1 MTKNKEVKK
10 EMKMM
15 KKVTSLVLAGAM
27 TLAMSV
33 SAFAA
38 TGISAEEQKI
48 LDTAAV
54 KAAELGVS
62 TSSAQ
67 YKKYYL
73 HATTYLQQND
83 MDATQINGALTAMDQ
98 ATAEA
103 KAAMQEAGVTSLL
116 DLDKDKLTSLTSAC
130 ATTIQKEL
138 DKAGIKVQVSAD
150 GTVSF
155 TENKTTD
162 DGVKNNTVV
171 NTGPVI
177 KQAGSDM
184 TATAAVVVAVVGAV
198 AACGVV
204 AKKKD
209 LLSTEA

>member
-1 MTKNKEVKK
+1 
-10 EMKMM
+10 MKMM

-67 YKKYYL
+67 YQKYYSQ
-73 HATTYLQQND
+73 ATTYLQQND

-116 DLDKDKLTSLTSAC
+116 DLDKDKLTSLTSTC

-155 TENKTTD
+155 TENKKTD

-171 NTGPVI
+171 NTGSVI
-177 KQAGSDM
+177 KQTGSDM
-184 TATAAVVVAVVGAV
+184 TATAAVAVAVVGAV

-204 AKKKD
+204 AKKKG

>member
-67 YKKYYL
+67 YQKYYSQ
-73 HATTYLQQND
+73 ATTYLQQND

-116 DLDKDKLTSLTSAC
+116 DLDKDKLTSLTSTC

-155 TENKTTD
+155 TENKKTD

-171 NTGPVI
+171 NTGSVI
-177 KQAGSDM
+177 KQTGSDM
-184 TATAAVVVAVVGAV
+184 TATAAVAVAVVGAV

-204 AKKKD
+204 AKKKG